1 MKKGIM
7 LSTLVLV
14 SLLALNGAVF
24 MAFASAPNV
33 DVIPT
38 SGSLGESFNIDITAT
53 SESTVS
59 GIKFRDPDGNTW
71 SLRGLVGGNW
81 EIVTIKLPDAGDK
94 VRLVWPAT
102 SSIFS
107 KLKDLDNDVKLVF
120 NGSPITNLMWWNSA
134 SKPPHTSVVGTYQFW
149 FSGSGC
155 TYIHVGS
162 LYVLPEGPLGTVS
175 FLLVCVASLAIY
187 KRVRRPQVKL

>member
-1 MKKGIM
+1 MRKGFV
-7 LSTLVLV
+7 LSVLALV
-14 SLLALNGAVF
+14 SLIALNSTVF
-24 MAFASAPNV
+24 VAFATAPTV
-33 DVIPT
+33 DVIPV
-38 SGSLGESFNIDITAT
+38 SGFLGESFSIDITAT

-59 GIKFRDPDGNTW
+59 GIKFRDPDGYTW
-71 SLRGLVGGNW
+71 TLKGLVGSNW

-107 KLKDLDNDVKLVF
+107 KLKDLDNDVKIVF

-155 TYIHVGS
+155 TYLHVGS
-162 LYVLPEGPLGTVS
+162 VYVMPEGPLGTVS

-187 KRVRRPQVKL
+187 KRVRRPQVYL